1 MIFNHCVS
9 GGGNKSGLVWHE
21 LPLVS
26 TFAPPATVY
35 FSGVMT
41 FEKMPKYIIIASVT
55 EASAYESKQAILIYG
70 ENFSD
75 TDISAS
81 NLPRIAQPL
90 QSGLAEGVE
99 LDGNRI
105 IVKLRSDFTWMYAE
119 IN

>member
-41 FEKMPKYIIIASVT
+41 FEKMPKYIIVASVT